1 MRNKLRRVKTVKDSR
16 HQRKDQAQTARVIV
30 LSESSCSEDEI
41 LLDAKDKN
49 GSNSAPGLSEIH
61 IQRVQET
68 KKTLCAKGA
77 KIAPIFLQHRKR
89 SSDGELGQRLR
100 RMQKSELP
108 PQSDNAQPVKSP
120 PSVSQVTVKDRCSGQ
135 LSPSTLHSCL
145 EEIQTSNPAF
155 PVRAVINSLQKKT
168 SEGLQEHALTEKR
181 KRITELSQSVPKRL
195 RSSLPAESAAGM
207 GHLSDQGVLGS
218 SVHPVEEQPR
228 CSKLSRTHRLKQR
241 SGSQAGLN
249 EPNILKSSDTVQ
261 RDFCFEDT
269 LWTDKYSPQRSGEV
283 IGNPAS
289 VNKLYSWLRKW
300 KLRADCDKR
309 RKMEEKKQEEN
320 SNDSWDCGDFQGE
333 AGSDDGREK
342 PLGNAMLITGPSGV
356 GKTASVYACAQ
367 ELGFKVFEVNCSS
380 QRSGRHVLSQLREV
394 TQSHLVDT
402 MGKDPLKPAYFSSFS
417 TSICSSK
424 SGILPGKMVL
434 PKNVTSASKR
444 RTVQKLSCS
453 RHRAKAK
460 PATVTLTH
468 YFKMKAKADH
478 LQSGGLPPFEKPE
491 DKKPVKSS
499 TSSDETVPHDKK
511 TATSLILFEEVDV
524 IFDDDIGFLAAI
536 KAFMSITKRP
546 VILTTNDPLF
556 KDRFDSSLD
565 EIIFKI
571 PSAVNICS
579 YLQLVCLAEGVRL
592 DLDDVRSLH
601 RLTCGDVRRCLLQL
615 QIWVQSGGRWPS
627 QCGCLHKKPLCVQDS
642 NAAEG
647 GEHLSSLLPYK
658 TGCSAN
664 MLGLHGVTPDYLLNL
679 LKSWSKTHMNELLIL
694 LAESWR
700 RGVPLLYF
708 NLEFLLS
715 VAAQDTSVHC
725 LEMVACSSLQR
736 QPSDAALHIQ
746 QQNRSI
752 SARASLTY
760 SKSVSNMS
768 RLSRRKYNTTSSDSL
783 TLRKTSFL
791 FSVTPLRDSN
801 SSSKAQQIGAKEES
815 ECLDALTDFFDL
827 ISYLDANLLPAGT
840 RVSDSCT
847 PEAFVWTGAEIKDGL
862 LDEMREEEVSS
873 WSQERLLDILAAV
886 EGLGCHRCL
895 CRMSEVWTEVQKL
908 RQALEDQR
916 WGRLVERLALTSSK
930 RHNLSFSFQ
939 PLCEPSGSQRRY
951 RLSRTVLSSK
961 PFRLLGNR
969 RAVCVD
975 YMPVLR
981 AICRSH
987 KAQQQKQ
994 EPLGCMNYLNSTH
1007 LGLSKSAMQ
1016 LLAEDFT

>member
-108 PQSDNAQPVKSP
+108 PQCDNAQPVKSP

-168 SEGLQEHALTEKR
+168 SEGLQEHE
-181 KRITELSQSVPKRL
+181 IYFLSIFFCL
-195 RSSLPAESAAGM
+195 
-207 GHLSDQGVLGS
+207 
-218 SVHPVEEQPR
+218 
-228 CSKLSRTHRLKQR
+228 
-241 SGSQAGLN
+241 
-249 EPNILKSSDTVQ
+249 
-261 RDFCFEDT
+261 DFCFEDT
-269 LWTDKYSPQRSGEV
+269 LWTDKYSPQHSGEV

-320 SNDSWDCGDFQGE
+320 NSWDCGDFQGE

-402 MGKDPLKPAYFSSFS
+402 MGKDPLKPAYFNSFS

-434 PKNVTSASKR
+434 PKNVTSASKK

-627 QCGCLHKKPLCVQDS
+627 QCGCLHKKPLC
-642 NAAEG
+642 
-647 GEHLSSLLPYK
+647 
-658 TGCSAN
+658 
-664 MLGLHGVTPDYLLNL
+664 
-679 LKSWSKTHMNELLIL
+679 SWSKTHMNELLIL

-725 LEMVACSSLQR
+725 LEMVACPSLRR

-746 QQNRSI
+746 QQNRNN

-862 LDEMREEEVSS
+862 LDEMREEEVRS
-873 WSQERLLDILAAV
+873 WSQERLLDIQAAV

-916 WGRLVERLALTSSK
+916 WGRLVERLF
-930 RHNLSFSFQ
+930 FS
-939 PLCEPSGSQRRY
+939 LCNTCFCPSSGSQRRY

-987 KAQQQKQ
+987 KAQ
-994 EPLGCMNYLNSTH
+994 CMNYLNSTH